1 MEDCQFQIN
10 MFKTGNFFNVLGNFR
25 FFIGNNL
32 FCLFSAIIEFTFRNM
47 NFCKY

>member
-25 FFIGNNL
+25 FFHREQFVLSI
-32 FCLFSAIIEFTFRNM
+32 FCNHRIYIQKHELL
-47 NFCKY
+47 